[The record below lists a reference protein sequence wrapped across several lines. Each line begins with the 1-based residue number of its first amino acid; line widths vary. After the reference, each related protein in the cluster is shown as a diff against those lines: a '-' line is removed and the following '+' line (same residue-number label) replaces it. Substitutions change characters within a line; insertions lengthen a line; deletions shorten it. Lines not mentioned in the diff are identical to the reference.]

1 VKRNACVADNT
12 ASRMLKLL
20 AGVALISLS
29 GCASTGATPQ
39 PFPTGRR
46 PDPKVSTR
54 APETVLSP
62 HADYGY
68 AVAGTA
74 LALRGSPY
82 RNGGADPGGFDCSGF
97 VRYVFDQHGLAV
109 PRSVG
114 EQFRSGRAVSTDA
127 VQPGDLV
134 FFNTTGSGVSHVGIV
149 IGGDEFVHA
158 PSTNGVVRIDRI
170 GGGYWAS
177 RFVGARRLAD

>member
-1 VKRNACVADNT
+1 
-12 ASRMLKLL
+12 MLKLL
-20 AGVALISLS
+20 AVVTLISVS

-39 PFPTGRR
+39 PFPAGRR
-46 PDPKVSTR
+46 PDTSAPTP
-54 APETVLSP
+54 APDPETLVSP
-62 HADYGY
+62 GAGYGY

-114 EQFRSGRAVSTDA
+114 DQYRSGRSVSTDA

-134 FFNTTGSGVSHVGIV
+134 FFNTTGGGVSHVGIV

-158 PSTNGVVRIDRI
+158 PSTNGVVRI
-170 GGGYWAS
+170 
-177 RFVGARRLAD
+177 

>member
-1 VKRNACVADNT
+1 
-12 ASRMLKLL
+12 MLKLT
-20 AGVALISLS
+20 AAVALISVT

-39 PFPTGRR
+39 PFPTGGH
-46 PDPKVSTR
+46 PDRKVSTR
-54 APETVLSP
+54 APETVASP
-62 HADYGY
+62 HAGYGY

-114 EQFRSGRAVSTDA
+114 EQFRAGREVPPDA

-134 FFNTTGSGVSHVGIV
+134 FFNTTG
-149 IGGDEFVHA
+149 
-158 PSTNGVVRIDRI
+158 
-170 GGGYWAS
+170 
-177 RFVGARRLAD
+177 

>member
-1 VKRNACVADNT
+1 MLRSLVVVAVM
-12 ASRMLKLL
+12 S
-20 AGVALISLS
+20 VS

-46 PDPKVSTR
+46 PDPEVSTGVR
-54 APETVLSP
+54 ETVVSP
-62 HADYGY
+62 HTGYGY

-97 VRYVFDQHGLAV
+97 VRYVFDRHGLAV

-114 EQFRSGRAVSTDA
+114 EQFRSGRAVATDA

-149 IGGDEFVHA
+149 VGGDEFVHA
-158 PSTNGVVRIDRI
+158 PSTNGVVRVNRI
-170 GGGYWAS
+170 GEGYWAA
-177 RFVGARRLAD
+177 RFVGARRFAN

>member
-1 VKRNACVADNT
+1 
-12 ASRMLKLL
+12 MLKLL
-20 AGVALISLS
+20 ALVALFSVS

-46 PDPKVSTR
+46 PDPAASR
-54 APETVLSP
+54 PAPDPETVVSP
-62 HADYGY
+62 DAGYGY

-114 EQFRSGRAVSTDA
+114 EQYRSGRPVATDA

-134 FFNTTGSGVSHVGIV
+134 FFNTTGSGASHVGIV

-177 RFVGARRLAD
+177 RFLGVRRLAD

>member
-1 VKRNACVADNT
+1 MLRLLTAVA
-12 ASRMLKLL
+12 
-20 AGVALISLS
+20 VISLS

-39 PFPTGRR
+39 PFPTGGR
-46 PDPKVSTR
+46 PDAEVSTS
-54 APETVLSP
+54 APEAVASA
-62 HADYGY
+62 HAGYGY

-97 VRYVFDQHGLAV
+97 VRYVFDQHGLGV

-114 EQFRSGRAVSTDA
+114 EQFRSGRAVATDA

-134 FFNTTGSGVSHVGIV
+134 FFNTAGGGASHVGIA

-158 PSTNGVVRIDRI
+158 PSTHGVVRVDRI

>member
-1 VKRNACVADNT
+1 
-12 ASRMLKLL
+12 MLRLL
-20 AGVALISLS
+20 AMVAVVLLS
-29 GCASTGATPQ
+29 GCASTGWTPQ
-39 PFPTGRR
+39 PFPVGRR
-46 PDPKVSTR
+46 PGPEPSTAAPATVVS
-54 APETVLSP
+54 A
-62 HADYGY
+62 HAGYGY

-97 VRYVFDQHGLAV
+97 VRYVFDLHGLDV

-114 EQFRSGRAVSTDA
+114 EQFRSGRAVATDA
-127 VQPGDLV
+127 LEPGDLV
-134 FFNTTGSGVSHVGIV
+134 FFTTTGSGASHVGIA
-149 IGGDEFVHA
+149 IGSDEFVHA
-158 PSTNGVVRIDRI
+158 PSTNGVVRVDRI